1 MSRPRPW
8 EKLTDQQRE
17 AAIRP
22 LLSQGLA
29 ISTISWKTGA
39 KPAAV
44 QKVIAAIRK
53 ADEAAAPPAAEPV
66 APPAPAPAATGWTPE
81 RTELLRRRHA
91 EGWSSLQ
98 IAMELGGVSRTAVIG
113 KIHRLKLNPRKRV
126 LAHLGATAR
135 SPRKTAPVVA
145 KPVAIR
151 EELPAPAPAPVEPE
165 PALDIPRENF
175 FLPLPGTT
183 PIRLMQLTEA
193 TCKWPVDTV
202 YGREGIFCGAPK
214 EHDRKI
220 PYCAVH
226 SRIAI
231 NPAPLK
237 RLR

>member
-1 MSRPRPW
+1 MSRPRPR
-8 EKLTDQQRE
+8 EKLTDRERE

-22 LLSQGLA
+22 SPSQGVA
-29 ISTISWKTGA
+29 ISTISRTDK
-39 KPAAV
+39 
-44 QKVIAAIRK
+44 
-53 ADEAAAPPAAEPV
+53 AAAA
-66 APPAPAPAATGWTPE
+66 GWTPE

-98 IAMELGGVSRTAVIG
+98 IAMELGGVSRNAVIG

-135 SPRKTAPVVA
+135 SPRKTAPVAA

-151 EELPAPAPAPVEPE
+151 EELPAPVEPE

-193 TCKWPVDTV
+193 TCKWPVDRV

-214 EHDRKI
+214 EHDREI